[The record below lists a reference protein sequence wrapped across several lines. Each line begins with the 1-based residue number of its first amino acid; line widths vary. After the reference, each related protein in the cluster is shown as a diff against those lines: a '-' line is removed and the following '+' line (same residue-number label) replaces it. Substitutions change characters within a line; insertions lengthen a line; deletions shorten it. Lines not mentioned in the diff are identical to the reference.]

1 MAHYYDPNDLNRV
14 IYHCSDV
21 DTGER
26 FEVLLKDSDTLLE
39 KCGSAFDDV
48 TEYQLFIRCLSEQTI
63 VEDGKRRLR
72 TKEDGTM
79 DSDLMQSPVDPD
91 ATFRT
96 KAGKQHRGYAAN
108 VENQSDRMDR

>member
-1 MAHYYDPNDLNRV
+1 MISTGSSTTAT
-14 IYHCSDV
+14 DV
-21 DTGER
+21 DAGER

-39 KCGSAFDDV
+39 KCSAFDDV

-96 KAGKQHRGYAAN
+96 KAGKRIAAMPRMSR
-108 VENQSDRMDR
+108 NQSDRMDR